1 MEANEIVKILKSI
14 FSLKKSGVIN
24 KLKQTGLNDKNFS
37 SMDLSG
43 INLEGIKISNC
54 NFSGSNMQGSKLA
67 GCVFVSCDFSRANI
81 SDTVIG
87 EYIDYS
93 YGKLYNHEIN
103 ILTKFIDC
111 TFNSANISST
121 KFNSVELRKCNFTR
135 TNMRECEF
143 YHNKWTDVNIDGCD
157 FTKGLLY
164 KLVANTVYINE
175 SIIRCTRFEHCK
187 YINKLKIRD
196 VRSDEFDVSGS
207 HFSECD
213 FIGQN
218 MHIGGEYVE
227 IIDSKM
233 MKMTMIPGSGIYSA
247 DIKNCDMRGINIS
260 GTNWSAVVFDSCN
273 LENAIAT
280 NINIYYGNPSGF
292 HESNVQNVDFS
303 GSRLQECLFANC
315 NMNGVKF
322 INVDMTDS
330 SIMMLK
336 TKSAKMKIKNVYI
349 CEDHD
354 DRDDDDFNSSKYKI
368 LDFNKLAKTENL
380 YSEDYKFE
388 PWKDVKHLIIKK

>member
-1 MEANEIVKILKSI
+1 MEASEIVKILKSM
-14 FSLKKSGVIN
+14 FSFKKSSLIDE
-24 KLKQTGLNDKNFS
+24 LERTGLNNKNFS
-37 SMDLSG
+37 NMDLSD
-43 INLEGIKISNC
+43 INLEGIKINNC

-67 GCVFVSCDFSRANI
+67 GCIFTSCDFSRANM

-93 YGKLYNHEIN
+93 YGKLYSHEIKV
-103 ILTKFIDC
+103 ITRFIDC
-111 TFNSANISST
+111 VFSSANLSST
-121 KFNSVELRKCNFTR
+121 KFNSIEFRKCNFIR
-135 TNMRECEF
+135 TNMQECKF

-164 KLVANTVYINE
+164 KAVVNVLYISE
-175 SIIRCTRFEHCK
+175 SIIRYAKFDNCK
-187 YINKLKIRD
+187 YMNKLKIRD
-196 VRSDEFDVSGS
+196 VKSDGFDVSGS
-207 HFSECD
+207 HFTECD

-218 MHIGGEYVE
+218 MYIAGEYVE
-227 IIDSKM
+227 ITDSKLT
-233 MKMTMIPGSGIYSA
+233 KMTMIPGSGIYSA
-247 DIKNCDMRGINIS
+247 DIKNCDMRHINMS
-260 GTNWSAVVFDSCN
+260 GTDWSAVVVDSCN
-273 LENAIAT
+273 LENAVAT

-292 HESNVQNVDFS
+292 HDSNLQNVDFS
-303 GSRLQECLFANC
+303 GSRLQDCLFANC

-354 DRDDDDFNSSKYKI
+354 DDDFSSAKYKI
-368 LDFNKLAKTENL
+368 LDFNKLVKPENL

-388 PWKDVKHLIIKK
+388 QWKDVKHLIIK